1 MMPNVPSARIGS
13 SDQRANGSLL
23 LRKEAVRAPWPRG
36 EAAGERTPWA
46 ALIALTIVAV
56 ILRAIGLNGGLWLD
70 EILTLVESVRKPLAQ
85 IVTVF
90 PGNNQHTLYSVLA
103 HISIRAFGD
112 EPWSL
117 RLPSLLFGAA
127 TPLVLYFFAREFTGR
142 IEALFAGL
150 LLAVSYHHV
159 WFSQNARGYSALA
172 FFALLASWLLLR
184 GLRRRRRVDFLCYGA
199 VAAFGVYTHL
209 TMVFMVIAHA
219 VACTVLLGWP
229 VGKNTLSQWR
239 LPLLGFALA
248 TVLSLLLYAP
258 LLFDVQQFF
267 LKRTMPAAV
276 ATPTWAANAMFS
288 GLRVGTGT
296 VLGALAGAIVFI
308 CGLWSY
314 LRQSRFLLALF
325 ALPGVLTLAAVL
337 ALRQP
342 IFPRFLFFLA
352 GFGVLILV
360 RGALEIGARLTRQR
374 EEGALPP
381 PVTAL
386 GVALVSLM
394 VAISATS
401 LAFDYRYPK
410 QDFDAAMQFV
420 QARRAEAEPVL
431 TAGGAIYPYRQYYR
445 LPWPGLTS
453 LGQLID
459 IRAQG
464 QRVWVAYTLA
474 DYIEAGTPDLMR
486 ALREECSVAE
496 VFRGTVAGGDL
507 TVCVLPKR

>member
-1 MMPNVPSARIGS
+1 MSTSQLQAV
-13 SDQRANGSLL
+13 
-23 LRKEAVRAPWPRG
+23 EAGATPWFRG
-36 EAAGERTPWA
+36 EAARERTPWI
-46 ALIALTIVAV
+46 ALIALTTLAV

-70 EILTLVESVRKPLAQ
+70 EILTLVDSVRKPLAQ

-103 HISIRAFGD
+103 HISIRTFGD
-112 EPWSL
+112 HPWSL
-117 RLPSLLFGAA
+117 RLPALLFGAA
-127 TPLVLYFFAREFTGR
+127 TPLVLYFFAREVTGC

-184 GLRRRRRVDFLCYGA
+184 GLRRGRLVDFLCYGA
-199 VAAFGVYTHL
+199 VAALGVYTHL

-219 VACTVLLGWP
+219 AACTVLLGWP
-229 VGKNTLSQWR
+229 VGKSTLAQWR
-239 LPLLGFALA
+239 LPLIGFALA
-248 TVLSLLLYAP
+248 MVLSLLLYAP

-276 ATPTWAANAMFS
+276 ATPTWAAKAMVS

-296 VLGALAGAIVFI
+296 ALGALAGVIVFI
-308 CGLWSY
+308 CGLRSY
-314 LRQSRFLLALF
+314 FQQSRFLLALF
-325 ALPGVLTLAAVL
+325 VLPGVFTLAVVL

-360 RGALEIGARLTRQR
+360 RGALEIGSWLTRR
-374 EEGALPP
+374 RKEGAAPP

-394 VAISATS
+394 VAISAVS
-401 LAFDYRYPK
+401 LDFDYRYPK

-420 QARRAEAEPVL
+420 HARRAEAEPVL
-431 TAGGAIYPYRQYYR
+431 AAGGAVYPYRQYYR
-445 LPWPGLTS
+445 LPWSGLTS
-453 LGQLID
+453 LGQLND

-464 QRVWVAYTLA
+464 QRVWVVYTLA